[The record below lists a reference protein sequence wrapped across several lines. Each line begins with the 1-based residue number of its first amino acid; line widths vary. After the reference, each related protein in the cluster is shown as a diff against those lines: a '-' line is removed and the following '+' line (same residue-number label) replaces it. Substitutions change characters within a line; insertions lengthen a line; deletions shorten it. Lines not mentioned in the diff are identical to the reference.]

1 MGIVYRARDTVLGR
15 PVALK
20 VLPPD
25 HAADPVARQRFL
37 REAKAVAALRH
48 DHIVVIYQAGEHG
61 DTLYLAMEMLE
72 GETLANRLRRQGPL
86 PLREVLRWA
95 RELAAGLAA
104 AHGAGLVHR
113 DVKPGN
119 LWIEEGP
126 GRSPPGRLKILD
138 FGLARPAAPVAA
150 LTQSGMFVGTLGYLS
165 PEQAGGEA
173 VDHRSDLFSLGC
185 VLYQMLTGVAPFER
199 GNSRAVLRAILFETP
214 RPPGELRPDVP
225 PPLNDLVEC
234 LLAKKPQDRP
244 QSAEEV
250 SAALHAIE
258 AELPAAPTSAGATA
272 PRGGRRPRPRP
283 ILAALLGLVILAV
296 AGVAFSAARARLFHP
311 AGAANPDV
319 PTPPVTQEPAPP
331 TGPFLLVAGAGGP
344 PRPFATLAAAAA
356 AAHSGD
362 AVEVH
367 GDGPFPC
374 DAIDLES
381 RDLTIRAATGS
392 RPRLEFGRPGEPATG
407 FLLSGAG
414 KLVLEGLELHRF
426 ATASSPGSGL
436 VRITPP
442 GRLHVAHC
450 RFVVEGPGMAVQA
463 EAATL
468 RVLHSEFLLSGRT
481 WWGLQWSP
489 ARSVDVRKPRGSVEG
504 CVFFS
509 TDPGTAYGLQLH
521 YPAALPPYS
530 LAVQKNTFFTTWPL
544 SIRFGPQS
552 RETTAAAGKTG
563 QMVLAANV
571 FVGRY
576 SMVVHQ
582 TLPEWHI
589 MPAGTAADLYPAVLD
604 WQDRDN
610 VYARG
615 VPLFR
620 ALEQPNPFAP
630 QREIESLTD
639 WQQWLGV
646 KETSSVQGDIRFA
659 EVLGEETDLEKLRPT
674 GFRLAE
680 GSAGRKAGPGGR
692 DLGADVDAVG
702 LGTAYEAWK
711 QTPDYRQWL
720 RDTQAGN

>member
-1 MGIVYRARDTVLGR
+1 
-15 PVALK
+15 
-20 VLPPD
+20 
-25 HAADPVARQRFL
+25 
-37 REAKAVAALRH
+37 
-48 DHIVVIYQAGEHG
+48 
-61 DTLYLAMEMLE
+61 MELLE
-72 GETLANRLRRQGPL
+72 GETLASRLRRQGPL
-86 PLREVLRWA
+86 PLREAVRWA
-95 RELAAGLAA
+95 REIADALAA

-119 LWIEEGP
+119 LWIEERP
-126 GRSPPGRLKILD
+126 GRSPPGRLKVLD

-150 LTQSGMFVGTLGYLS
+150 LTQSGVVVGTLGYLS

-185 VLYQMLTGVAPFER
+185 VLYQMLTGVAPFQG
-199 GNSRAVLRAILFETP
+199 GNSRAVLRAVLFETP
-214 RPPGELRPDVP
+214 RPLGELRPDVP
-225 PPLNDLVEC
+225 PPLNDLVER

-244 QSAEEV
+244 QSAEGV
-250 SAALHAIE
+250 SAALHALE
-258 AELPAAPTSAGATA
+258 AEPPAAPTGAGAA
-272 PRGGRRPRPRP
+272 GPRGGRRRRLRLL
-283 ILAALLGLVILAV
+283 LAALLGLLILAV
-296 AGVAFSAARARLFHP
+296 AGVVFSAARARLFRP
-311 AGAANPDV
+311 AGGANPDG
-319 PTPPVTQEPAPP
+319 PAPPVTREPAAP
-331 TGPFLLVAGAGGP
+331 TGPFVLVAGAGGP
-344 PRPFATLAAAAA
+344 QRPFATLAAAAA
-356 AAHSGD
+356 AAHGGD

-367 GDGPFPC
+367 GDGPLPC

-381 RDLTIRAATGS
+381 RDLTIRAAAGS

-414 KLVLEGLELHRF
+414 NLVLEGLELHRF
-426 ATASSPGSGL
+426 TIASSPGSGL
-436 VRITPP
+436 VKTTAP

-463 EAATL
+463 EAAAL

-481 WWGLQWSP
+481 WWGLQWAP
-489 ARSVDVRKPRGSVEG
+489 ARSVDVRQPHGSVEG

-530 LAVQKNTFFTTWPL
+530 LAVRQNTFFTTWPL

-552 RETTAAAGKTG
+552 REATAAAGKTG
-563 QMVLAANV
+563 QVLLAANV
-571 FVGRY
+571 FAGRY

-589 MPAGTAADLYPAVLD
+589 LPAVTAADLYPAVFD

-620 ALEQPNPFAP
+620 ALEQPNPFDP
-630 QREIESLTD
+630 QREIGSLKD
-639 WQQWLGV
+639 WQEWMGV
-646 KETSSVQGDIRFA
+646 KESSSVQGDIRFTG
-659 EVLGEETDLEKLRPT
+659 VLGEETDLEKLRPT
-674 GFRLAE
+674 DFRLAE
-680 GSAGRKAGPGGR
+680 GSAGRQAGPGGR

-702 LGTAYEAWK
+702 PGAAYEAWK

-720 RDTQAGN
+720 RDTRAAN